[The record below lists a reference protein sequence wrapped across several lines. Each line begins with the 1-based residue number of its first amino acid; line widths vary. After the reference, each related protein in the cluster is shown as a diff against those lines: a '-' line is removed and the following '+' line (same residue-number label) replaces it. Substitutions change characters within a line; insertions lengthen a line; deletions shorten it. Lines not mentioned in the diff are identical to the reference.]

1 MFFMNIKTN
10 YTLLLLKMHKRSDK
24 NVRSK
29 TTVNTTILTSGSSL
43 TAADV

>member
-1 MFFMNIKTN
+1 MNIKTN

-29 TTVNTTILTSGSSL
+29 TTQLTQQYSL
-43 TAADV
+43 ADPP